1 LPTADLDQRFAQAGD
16 AEDDDDK
23 TVELSNIGLILQNE
37 GRKSG
42 AISKGSLPSMPLAGE
57 EKLRK
62 IGTRAH
68 KYEVPP
74 GEELVPLG
82 AGRPPEPDSDEDKA
96 Y

>member
-1 LPTADLDQRFAQAGD
+1 
-16 AEDDDDK
+16 
-23 TVELSNIGLILQNE
+23 
-37 GRKSG
+37 
-42 AISKGSLPSMPLAGE
+42 MPLAGE

-68 KYEVPP
+68 KYEVPA